1 MMRWKLLHLVYRWKN
16 QDNINKNLCFEMA
29 FVLQKYHQNSSG
41 KHFTTHQKKKKKV
54 RSFLFNTHLNKFQ
67 TRIRRLSVKTKT
79 DTGKTSDYLLDFRK
93 GLNFLTRTIREYK

>member
-1 MMRWKLLHLVYRWKN
+1 MVLENVLLLIR
-16 QDNINKNLCFEMA
+16 
-29 FVLQKYHQNSSG
+29 
-41 KHFTTHQKKKKKV
+41 KKKKKV

-93 GLNFLTRTIREYK
+93 GLNFLTRTIREITFDEVSKVLSI